1 MSSRPVFIVSNDIP
15 FVKKYNIEFKF
26 YNGFSISQKQK
37 SIESLH
43 SAFKIKYPKHEI
55 LEISTK
61 SPDELGVRL
70 SAFNLMIKT
79 DSGKEFSVENAFQSS
94 KVFQNG
100 GPFKDI
106 LKKTPREAKKDSR
119 LKDSGELIYF
129 SFKNYTFNLKPRTYF
144 YDWLYINALNLNED
158 IKDKVVKY
166 SAFTDIEFNPNKSIN
181 CQARA
186 VAVYVSLVKADLID
200 SALKNSQSFLKIVYG
215 KQNNKIS
222 SKQLNLLDND

>member
-1 MSSRPVFIVSNDIP
+1 MSIRPVFIVSNDIP
-15 FVKKYNIEFKF
+15 FVKKYDIEFKF
-26 YNGFSISQKQK
+26 YSGFSISQKQK

-43 SAFKIKYPKHEI
+43 SAFSIKHPKHEI

-61 SPDELGVRL
+61 SPDELGVKL

-79 DSGKEFSVENAFQSS
+79 DSGKKFSVENAFQSS

-129 SFKNYTFNLKPRTYF
+129 SFKNYTFDLKPRTYF